1 MECSS
6 EKPRTTK
13 YGRGTACYRAPELI
27 PTGPESQL
35 FYSHQSDIWALGCI
49 LHELMVGRTPFPSDI
64 AVANPQQHINM
75 PVANLPDRRSHWI
88 LSTLIQNMFSREWW
102 CRPTISE
109 ILNLLILLDGHA
121 TNVIVVNCQ
130 HNYNLQRSLA
140 SAGMMIAS
148 PIRKSHIL
156 TFIDLTGA
164 GLPR

>member
-1 MECSS
+1 MAFLWSYWSIFSTFTKGSFDGYPCFREQKFCFGFWLASLIIS
-6 EKPRTTK
+6 DRLTYSADVYTSKWLAPWPR
-13 YGRGTACYRAPELI
+13 RNDI
-27 PTGPESQL
+27 SGP
-35 FYSHQSDIWALGCI
+35 GN
-49 LHELMVGRTPFPSDI
+49 T
-64 AVANPQQHINM
+64 
-75 PVANLPDRRSHWI
+75 
-88 LSTLIQNMFSREWW
+88 
-102 CRPTISE
+102 TISE